1 MICVELKQDGISIYV
16 MMYRPCCGRRYICTM
31 YCEVNILYVWCTRNW
46 LDFGFFLIWLMNN
59 SVGDSLRRSSCSK
72 HTTFD
77 LIIIYSICDDD
88 LKVYMHVMPV
98 EVWHLSIDIV
108 SLLVENFMNTFSFVK

>member
-1 MICVELKQDGISIYV
+1 MGGARVIGW
-16 MMYRPCCGRRYICTM
+16 
-31 YCEVNILYVWCTRNW
+31 IL
-46 LDFGFFLIWLMNN
+46 DFFLIWLMNN
-59 SVGDSLRRSSCSK
+59 SVGDSLRQSCCSK